1 MMPKRSKTGGSGF
14 VERRRAKRYKLAL
27 PVQLM
32 KRGTGVTRDISTSGI
47 FFETKTAQSTGD
59 TINLSV
65 DFTDAT
71 IRCEGRVVRAK
82 KLDSK
87 FGIAVELTSYAFD

>member
-1 MMPKRSKTGGSGF
+1 MMPKRSKMGGSGF

-27 PVQLM
+27 PVQL
-32 KRGTGVTRDISTSGI
+32 KRGTGVTRDISTSGV
-47 FFETKTAQSTGD
+47 FFETKRAQSTGD

-87 FGIAVELTSYAFD
+87 FGIAVDLTSYRFD

>member
-1 MMPKRSKTGGSGF
+1 MPKRSKTGGSGF

-27 PVQLM
+27 PVQL
-32 KRGTGVTRDISTSGI
+32 KRGTGVTRDISTSGV
-47 FFETKTAQSTGD
+47 FFETKAAQSTGA
-59 TINLSV
+59 TINLAV
-65 DFTDAT
+65 DFTDASVQ
-71 IRCEGRVVRAK
+71 CEGRVVRVQ